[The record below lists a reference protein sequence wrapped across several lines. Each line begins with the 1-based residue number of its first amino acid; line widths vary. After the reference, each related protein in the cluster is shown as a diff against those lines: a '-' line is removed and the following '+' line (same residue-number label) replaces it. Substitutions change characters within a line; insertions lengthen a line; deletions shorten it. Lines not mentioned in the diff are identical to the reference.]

1 MQNRSLSLGRK
12 KIGPELINWWVS
24 VNYYPFQLISLKKK
38 QKQKKTSAN
47 LIKTITQAYGLNGCL
62 TSEQGL

>member
-24 VNYYPFQLISLKKK
+24 VNYYPFLLISLKKK

-47 LIKTITQAYGLNGCL
+47 LIKTIT
-62 TSEQGL
+62 

>member
-24 VNYYPFQLISLKKK
+24 VNYYPFLLISLKKK